1 MYLRAFVFVFFCIF
15 MTRVQPGGPKAAFLL
30 PNNDII
36 PPNPHLHHCGHHQII
51 IFAHITLVVSGKS
64 LWFPLMIAKRPETW
78 KFWTIN
84 VNFNKLVKTKTESP
98 YPQVQPPVRRGDG
111 DEGEHLVHVE
121 HLRLFERWSPD
132 HLLHQLWIC
141 ITSILQQQ
149 QYGWESYFRIQT
161 KLEICTNTNASTSKQ
176 HTASAR
182 HSRCFKILRGDSQLN
197 LIMFVSSYL
206 NTLEICQK
214 LYMTEFYTLK
224 VRKLRLFLLK
234 KKQRKCINISYFS
247 NFFVKI

>member
-36 PPNPHLHHCGHHQII
+36 PPNPPHHHCGHHQII

-132 HLLHQLWIC
+132 HLLRQLWIC
-141 ITSILQQQ
+141 ITPILKQQ
-149 QYGWESYFRIQT
+149 QYGWAPHFQIQT
-161 KLEICTNTNASTSKQ
+161 KLEIHMYKY
-176 HTASAR
+176 
-182 HSRCFKILRGDSQLN
+182 K
-197 LIMFVSSYL
+197 
-206 NTLEICQK
+206 
-214 LYMTEFYTLK
+214 
-224 VRKLRLFLLK
+224 FL
-234 KKQRKCINISYFS
+234 QQ
-247 NFFVKI
+247 